1 MIWETM
7 KSQLEAILD
16 APLRLEKVPLEGE
29 FSQLDKGSITYNHE
43 VYFLLRKNGH
53 HNDVLV
59 VNEALLTPSER
70 HLIEMM
76 LEAYRQ
82 QDQYSI
88 ANKKTTMSKEEK
100 LARELRDWIQV
111 QIDRGV
117 EDEELPAPFATHAT
131 LYTGKVPMLL
141 CGDYFSDGKVSYKE
155 LKKLL
160 ATFFDVE
167 MLLIPLQDKE
177 WFILCSESIISDEE
191 GIGENK
197 KESLTSLCL
206 GLYDMM
212 VSEGFGECHLSV
224 CKPIIPA
231 SSLLSTVRLL
241 RETVALGQMFSV
253 GQTIHLPW
261 ELQLERIVHFLPE
274 AEKRRM
280 IKHIFKKSDYFID
293 SETMQTLEQFF
304 AVDGNMSE
312 TSKKLYIHR
321 NTLAY
326 RLDRFKQETGLDV
339 RSFNDG
345 ILAKIGLLLYKVTKF
360 N

>member
-1 MIWETM
+1 MDWE
-7 KSQLEAILD
+7 SLRQQLEAILD
-16 APLRLEKVPLEGE
+16 APLRVEKVPLEDE
-29 FSQLDKGSITYNHE
+29 YSQLHTGSMNYNHE
-43 VYFLLRKNGH
+43 IYFLLRKNGH
-53 HNDVLV
+53 DHDVLI

-70 HLIEMM
+70 KLIELM

-82 QDQYSI
+82 QDEQRTGS
-88 ANKKTTMSKEEK
+88 KKSAISKEEAVAHK
-100 LARELRDWIQV
+100 LRDWIHVQV
-111 QIDRGV
+111 DRGI
-117 EDEELPAPFATHAT
+117 EDVELPAEFTPYSS

-141 CGDYFSDGKVSYKE
+141 YGDYFNNGKVSYKE

-160 ATFFDVE
+160 SSFFEVD

-177 WFILCSESIISDEE
+177 WLILCSESIILEE
-191 GIGENK
+191 GALGDNK

-224 CKPIIPA
+224 CYPIIPA

-241 RETVALGQMFSV
+241 RETIALGQTYSV

-261 ELQLERIVHFLPE
+261 ELQLERIVHFLPQ
-274 AEKRRM
+274 AEKKRM
-280 IKHIFKKSDYFID
+280 MKHIFKKSDYFID
-293 SETMQTLEQFF
+293 AETMQTLEQFF

-326 RLDRFKQETGLDV
+326 RLDRFKQDTGLDV
-339 RSFNDG
+339 RGFNDG
-345 ILAKIGLLLYKVTKF
+345 VLAKIGLLLYKVTKF

>member
-1 MIWETM
+1 MDWETM
-7 KSQLEAILD
+7 KLQLESILN
-16 APLRLEKVPLEGE
+16 APLRLEKVQLDGE
-29 FSQLDKGSITYNHE
+29 FDELNKGSMNYNNE

-53 HNDVLV
+53 DSDVLI
-59 VNEALLTPSER
+59 VNEALLTDSER
-70 HLIEMM
+70 QLIELM

-82 QDQYSI
+82 QD
-88 ANKKTTMSKEEK
+88 ANRLGKTTVSKEETAARK
-100 LARELRDWIQV
+100 LKDWIHDQV
-111 QIDRGV
+111 EQGN
-117 EDEELPAPFATHAT
+117 EDEELPADFTPYPS

-141 CGDYFSDGKVSYKE
+141 YGDYFNKGKVSYKE

-160 ATFFDVE
+160 ASFFEVD
-167 MLLIPLQDKE
+167 MLLIPLEDKE
-177 WFILCSESIISDEE
+177 WLILCSESIISEE
-191 GIGENK
+191 GTLGENK
-197 KESLTSLCL
+197 KEGLTSLCL

-224 CKPIIPA
+224 CYPIIPA
-231 SSLLSTVRLL
+231 SSLLGAVRLL
-241 RETVALGQMFSV
+241 RETIAIGQTYSI

-261 ELQLERIVHFLPE
+261 ELQLERIVHFLPQE
-274 AEKRRM
+274 EKKRM
-280 IKHIFKKSDYFID
+280 MKHIFKKSDYFID
-293 SETMQTLEQFF
+293 TETMQTLEQFF

-339 RSFNDG
+339 RGFNDG
-345 ILAKIGLLLYKVTKF
+345 VLAKIGLLLYKVTKF